1 MQADD
6 VEWSPVN
13 KVMKNFDST
22 EAESFATLGKVD
34 VACAKA
40 TTEAPPP
47 SWDRGRVCDINWGD
61 MRRASEK

>member
-1 MQADD
+1 MSGPRR
-6 VEWSPVN
+6 SPVN

-40 TTEAPPP
+40 TTEDPPP
-47 SWDRGRVCDINWGD
+47 FRDRERVCDMNWGD